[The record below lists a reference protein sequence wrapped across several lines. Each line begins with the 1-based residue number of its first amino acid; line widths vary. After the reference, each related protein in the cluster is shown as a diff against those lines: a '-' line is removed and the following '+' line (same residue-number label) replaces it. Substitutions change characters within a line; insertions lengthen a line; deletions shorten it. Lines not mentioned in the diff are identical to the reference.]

1 VTNQI
6 KKTTD
11 KNHNRIKQIN
21 EELKAKRGKNQ
32 KAQEVLKISDGRS
45 EMKDQNPLNNLQT
58 LGGRKNITEDQTTA
72 NKELAKK
79 REILHLE
86 ST

>member
-1 VTNQI
+1 MGDRDEGSESIEQSANTWW
-6 KKTTD
+6 KK
-11 KNHNRIKQIN
+11 
-21 EELKAKRGKNQ
+21 
-32 KAQEVLKISDGRS
+32 
-45 EMKDQNPLNNLQT
+45 
-58 LGGRKNITEDQTTA
+58 KNITEDQTTA

>member
-32 KAQEVLKISDGRS
+32 KAHEVQNIRWET

-58 LGGRKNITEDQTTA
+58 LGGRKKHHRRPDNSQ
-72 NKELAKK
+72 
-79 REILHLE
+79 
-86 ST
+86 